1 MKTKKIIDLS
11 VEELG
16 VFISDTVSI
25 AMEDSIEDF
34 LALSSDNYLKS
45 IKEARKDYKTGKV
58 KSFLLQKYT
67 EKNCR
72 KTQRILC

>member
-11 VEELG
+11 IEEFR
-16 VFISDTVSI
+16 VFISDTVNA

-45 IKEARKDYKTGKV
+45 IKEARKDYKAGKV
-58 KSFLLQKYT
+58 KSLEEVF
-67 EKNCR
+67 NV
-72 KTQRILC
+72 